1 MILEALKCAKT
12 TERNSTTCECIF
24 HYLAVKNVNIY
35 EEITIYCHCNLIFLT
50 TYEKKLHYSLLILT
64 GQNWGLS
71 GLKIIWPVMMTGDL
85 LSVIFSPVK
94 GDCVCYIQLTVIYR
108 LTLQKKKAMIFSGNC
123 LVTIVYR
130 VTTICRAVIYRFDC
144 NCFSSEMKPSKC
156 PGKEKK
162 NGAKLWRI
170 HSKGPGGL
178 DSPFHTWR
186 LFETEILT
194 SIGLYIAF

>member
-1 MILEALKCAKT
+1 M
-12 TERNSTTCECIF
+12 
-24 HYLAVKNVNIY
+24 
-35 EEITIYCHCNLIFLT
+35 
-50 TYEKKLHYSLLILT
+50 T

-94 GDCVCYIQLTVIYR
+94 GDCVCYIQLTVICR